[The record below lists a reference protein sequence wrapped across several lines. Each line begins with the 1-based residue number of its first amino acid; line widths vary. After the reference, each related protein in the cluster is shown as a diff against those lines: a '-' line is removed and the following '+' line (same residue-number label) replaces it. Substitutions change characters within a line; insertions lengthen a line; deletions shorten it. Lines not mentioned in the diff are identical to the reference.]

1 MLSNSR
7 FAVAIQVLALARG
20 GHGASCG
27 CPVTSEHL
35 AELVNTNPV
44 VIRRILGP
52 LREAGLVSSQP
63 GPGGGWRLTRPPAE
77 ITLRDVYRA
86 IEADRSFAAPERMAA
101 SECPVGRCLSG
112 VLNSCYQAAEE
123 ALEAKLAQVTVA
135 DVIRSARGGAPR
147 ALGYDDPALREEANA
162 TAR

>member
-1 MLSNSR
+1 MLSNTR
-7 FAVAIQVLALARG
+7 FAVAIHVLALARG
-20 GHGASCG
+20 GHEASDG

-44 VIRRILGP
+44 VVRRILGP
-52 LREAGLVSSQP
+52 LREAGLVRSQP

-112 VLNSCYQAAEE
+112 VLTTCYQAAEE
-123 ALEAKLAQVTVA
+123 ALEAKLAQVTLA
-135 DVIRSARGGAPR
+135 DVMRSARGAPAR
-147 ALGYDDPALREEANA
+147 VVGYDDPRLRKEGQAQHW
-162 TAR
+162 